1 MKRFK
6 KLLTVFTVIAV
17 LGAGSAAYAATTK
30 TPAEIAAGLT
40 GKSVETLYQERAA
53 GQTYGAIANEAGK
66 LEEFKN
72 QMLEQK
78 KIILEQRVTDG
89 KLTQEQSDAIYNN
102 MKNNQANCDGTG
114 NARMGKNAGLGLGQ
128 GNGMGKGQRN
138 GMGNGQGAGAGNGSG
153 GGICDGSGLGAGQGR
168 NK

>member
-1 MKRFK
+1 MKRFR
-6 KLLTVFTVIAV
+6 KLLMVFTVIAI

-66 LEEFKN
+66 LEEFKT

-78 KIILEQRVTDG
+78 KIILDQRVADG
-89 KLTQEQSDAIYNN
+89 KLTQERADAIYDA

-128 GNGMGKGQRN
+128 GNDMGKGR
-138 GMGNGQGAGAGNGSG
+138 GAGT
-153 GGICDGSGLGAGQGR
+153 GICNGSGLGTGQGR
-168 NK
+168 GR

>member
-6 KLLTVFTVIAV
+6 KLVMAFTVIAV
-17 LGAGSAAYAATTK
+17 LGAGSAAYAATAM

-53 GQTYGAIANEAGK
+53 GKTYGTIANEAGK
-66 LEEFKN
+66 IEEFKS

-78 KIILEQRVTDG
+78 KIVLDQRVADG
-89 KLTQEQSDAIYNN
+89 NLTQEQADTRYNSI
-102 MKNNQANCDGTG
+102 KDNQANCDGTG
-114 NARMGKNAGLGLGQ
+114 NAKMGKNSGLGLGQ
-128 GNGMGKGQRN
+128 GNGMGN
-138 GMGNGQGAGAGNGSG
+138 GRGAGG
-153 GGICDGSGLGAGQGR
+153 GAGICNGTGAGLGQGR